1 MPHAIDF
8 LIHKWLVLHNLTLS
22 SAKNDVSFRIETH
35 AVDSIQFHNNLSRVR
50 VRSYQKVILKL
61 ILIPVIN
68 EINPRIYF
76 AESNVLRTVLC
87 EAFRGRTRPCQRHAN
102 LFRSVRFAILCR
114 RRRLQFEHGGA
125 RLQRY
130 LVRNTMREEFP
141 ARPIGFMVRNKP

>member
-22 SAKNDVSFRIETH
+22 GAKNDVSFRIETH

-68 EINPRIYF
+68 EINPGINF
-76 AESNVLRTVLC
+76 GL
-87 EAFRGRTRPCQRHAN
+87 
-102 LFRSVRFAILCR
+102 
-114 RRRLQFEHGGA
+114 
-125 RLQRY
+125 
-130 LVRNTMREEFP
+130 
-141 ARPIGFMVRNKP
+141 